1 MEQYQN
7 KTRNFFNNFC
17 NMQPG
22 NPYDYNMK
30 MDKETL
36 LNKITASIMIEFHE
50 HPLFSCYTPQ
60 RARNFQFWSCNQCG
74 CNYNY
79 NVPSFYCTACDYD
92 FCQKCLMQCK
102 LFTIQMYDYS
112 KREFIDANM
121 SQSQLNTNAHNHKMA
136 LIQIENYN
144 QDDNYVIHCKSCK
157 CDISNK
163 AQFYYCSLCN
173 FYICQ
178 NCFANPKNFNSA
190 FNPYNP
196 GQNYNPN
203 QFSGNNIR
211 NNGQNFNGFNG
222 NQNNNYN
229 NNGNYNNNNNNFNNN
244 NNNGNQG
251 YNNFPNNNNRKDFTN
266 NSGAGGID
274 FGQNIFNN
282 QINNSNNSN
291 NNNNYGNNINNNQPF
306 NNINN
311 MQNNDVS
318 NNSINSNKTNTSAI
332 INNLVANN
340 QNKIDN
346 NQINNNIPNNNKDK
360 THQNEDDQIDTYLS
374 GNQLQFKQ
382 NHQNNQ

>member
-1 MEQYQN
+1 MTSSLICYSQDKTKMQIWMKDGNMYQLPVETVDSIAFIIN
-7 KTRNFFNNFC
+7 SEFRDWNEILRSPSLYEINRYNNTSDARSPYIAAWLDTDTEENFTQFSIDFKA
-17 NMQPG
+17 
-22 NPYDYNMK
+22 DY
-30 MDKETL
+30 
-36 LNKITASIMIEFHE
+36 IPTA
-50 HPLFSCYTPQ
+50 T
-60 RARNFQFWSCNQCG
+60 
-74 CNYNY
+74 
-79 NVPSFYCTACDYD
+79 
-92 FCQKCLMQCK
+92 
-102 LFTIQMYDYS
+102 
-112 KREFIDANM
+112 
-121 SQSQLNTNAHNHKMA
+121 
-136 LIQIENYN
+136 
-144 QDDNYVIHCKSCK
+144 
-157 CDISNK
+157 
-163 AQFYYCSLCN
+163 YCSLCN

-178 NCFANPKNFNSA
+178 NCFVNPKNFNSA
-190 FNPYNP
+190 FNPFNP

-229 NNGNYNNNNNNFNNN
+229 NNGNYNNNNNFNNN

-340 QNKIDN
+340 PNKIDN

-374 GNQLQFKQ
+374 GNQLQYKQ

>member
-112 KREFIDANM
+112 KREFINANM

-229 NNGNYNNNNNNFNNN
+229 NNGNYN
-244 NNNGNQG
+244 QG

-340 QNKIDN
+340 PNKIDN